1 MPSYAGPP
9 VAPRP
14 GEIASSLRLLAYLA
28 LGLALVILDHRGGW
42 LARARQQAG
51 LAAQPLWWVA
61 GLPGRLGM
69 RVKDDAATL
78 GQLTAENRRL
88 RDELLVSNARLIR
101 LSAAVADNAQLRA
114 LLGAAGNRGL
124 DVQLA
129 AVLNID
135 LDPTRQRLVLDAG
148 SRDGVYVGQPVID
161 AGGLLGQIV
170 QVMPR
175 YSTVL
180 LLTDPDH
187 AVPVMVQRNGVR
199 LLAYGNGRSDQLQL
213 VDVPLNADIRNGD
226 VVVTSGLGGRFPPGF
241 PVGTVT
247 DLHADDSR
255 TFLVG
260 ELRPAAHLDRGRN
273 VLLLKAAAVAP
284 GVGQLGAGEASEAGT
299 GDSEAG
305 TRDPGPGT
313 REGNSNRGAAAAE
326 TVSPASAQTPQS
338 PPSRDPGPGPRI
350 PAPSAPSPASR
361 VPAAPTET
369 PPPASAQTPQSPPS
383 RVPGP
388 GPRVPAP
395 PAPPAP
401 AP

>member
-28 LGLALVILDHRGGW
+28 LGVALVILDHRGGW
-42 LARARQQAG
+42 LAQARQQLG

-61 GLPGRLGM
+61 GLPGKLGARLQ
-69 RVKDDAATL
+69 DDAATL
-78 GQLTAENRRL
+78 GQLTDENRRL
-88 RDELLVSNARLIR
+88 RDELLISNARLTR

-135 LDPTRQRLVLDAG
+135 LDPTRQRLVIDAG
-148 SRDGVYVGQPVID
+148 SRDGVHVGQPVID

-170 QVMPR
+170 QVMPT

-187 AVPVMVQRNGVR
+187 AVPVMVQRSGVR
-199 LLAYGNGRSDQLQL
+199 LLASGNGRSDQLQL
-213 VDVPLNADIRNGD
+213 VNVPLNADIKDGD

-241 PVGTVT
+241 PVGTVA

-260 ELRPAAHLDRGRN
+260 DLRPAAHLDRGRN
-273 VLLLKAAAVAP
+273 VLLLKAAAAVPAVP
-284 GVGQLGAGEASEAGT
+284 EVGMPEE
-299 GDSEAG
+299 E
-305 TRDPGPGT
+305 
-313 REGNSNRGAAAAE
+313 AAAAGQE
-326 TVSPASAQTPQS
+326 PGKGNAGGKSSGGGVAGATASQPASAASATPPAPRAQPVAPAPGASASAPAAGSRS
-338 PPSRDPGPGPRI
+338 PIPAPGPRS
-350 PAPSAPSPASR
+350 PAPSSPQ
-361 VPAAPTET
+361 E
-369 PPPASAQTPQSPPS
+369 
-383 RVPGP
+383 
-388 GPRVPAP
+388 PRP
-395 PAPPAP
+395 
-401 AP
+401 

>member
-1 MPSYAGPP
+1 MAGCRVPILLFSFRSLQSSPHVPSYAGPP

-42 LARARQQAG
+42 LAQAKQQMG
-51 LAAQPLWWVA
+51 LAAQPLWLVA
-61 GLPGRLGM
+61 GLPGKLGTRLQ
-69 RVKDDAATL
+69 DDAATL

-88 RDELLVSNARLIR
+88 RDDLLVSNARLTR

-129 AVLNID
+129 AVQNID
-135 LDPTRQRLVLDAG
+135 LDPTRQRLVVDAG

-170 QVMPR
+170 QVMPT

-213 VDVPLNADIRNGD
+213 VNVPLNADIKDGD
-226 VVVTSGLGGRFPPGF
+226 VVVTSGLGGRFPAGF
-241 PVGTVT
+241 PVGTVA

-260 ELRPAAHLDRGRN
+260 ELTPAAHLDRGRN
-273 VLLLKAAAVAP
+273 VLLLKASAVAP
-284 GVGQLGAGEASEAGT
+284 PLMVMPGTDGPVGEAS
-299 GDSEAG
+299 DV
-305 TRDPGPGT
+305 PPGT
-313 REGNSNRGAAAAE
+313 PVASAPASGGSAPVASPPAGNTGPATTSTRPVPNPSASPPATRHRPS
-326 TVSPASAQTPQS
+326 TTPASAPV
-338 PPSRDPGPGPRI
+338 D
-350 PAPSAPSPASR
+350 APS
-361 VPAAPTET
+361 T
-369 PPPASAQTPQSPPS
+369 PPES
-383 RVPGP
+383 R
-388 GPRVPAP
+388 R
-395 PAPPAP
+395 
-401 AP
+401 

>member
-28 LGLALVILDHRGGW
+28 LGVALVILDHHGGW
-42 LARARQQAG
+42 LAQARQRVG

-61 GLPGRLGM
+61 GLPGRLGA

-78 GQLTAENRRL
+78 TQLTAENRRL
-88 RDELLVSNARLIR
+88 RDDLLISNARLTR

-114 LLGAAGNRGL
+114 LLGAAGKRGL

-148 SRDGVYVGQPVID
+148 GRDGVYVGQPVID

-170 QVMPR
+170 QVMPT

-213 VDVPLNADIRNGD
+213 VNVPLNADIKDGD
-226 VVVTSGLGGRFPPGF
+226 VVVTSGLGGRFPAGF
-241 PVGTVT
+241 PVGTVA

-260 ELRPAAHLDRGRN
+260 ELTPAAHLDRGRN
-273 VLLLKAAAVAP
+273 VLLLRASAEAP
-284 GVGQLGAGEASEAGT
+284 RVGEGEAGT
-299 GDSEAG
+299 GGRGPDKA
-305 TRDPGPGT
+305 PGL
-313 REGNSNRGAAAAE
+313 GNSKSNGNDVADAMAPAASAPAPAPA
-326 TVSPASAQTPQS
+326 PAS
-338 PPSRDPGPGPRI
+338 PRV
-350 PAPSAPSPASR
+350 PSAESR
-361 VPAAPTET
+361 VPAAP
-369 PPPASAQTPQSPPS
+369 AQQEPQP
-383 RVPGP
+383 
-388 GPRVPAP
+388 
-395 PAPPAP
+395 
-401 AP
+401 

>member
-28 LGLALVILDHRGGW
+28 LGVALVILDHHGGW
-42 LARARQQAG
+42 LTQARQRAG

-61 GLPGRLGM
+61 GLPGRLGT

-78 GQLTAENRRL
+78 TQLTAENRRL
-88 RDELLVSNARLIR
+88 RDELLVSNARLTR

-148 SRDGVYVGQPVID
+148 ERDGVYIGQPVID

-170 QVMPR
+170 QVMPT
-175 YSTVL
+175 YSIVL

-213 VDVPLNADIRNGD
+213 INVPLNADIKDGD
-226 VVVTSGLGGRFPPGF
+226 VVVTSGLGGRFPAGF

-260 ELRPAAHLDRGRN
+260 ELTPAAHLDRGRN
-273 VLLLKAAAVAP
+273 VLLLKASDIAP
-284 GVGQLGAGEASEAGT
+284 PLPGADAPAG
-299 GDSEAG
+299 
-305 TRDPGPGT
+305 PM
-313 REGNSNRGAAAAE
+313 
-326 TVSPASAQTPQS
+326 
-338 PPSRDPGPGPRI
+338 
-350 PAPSAPSPASR
+350 PAPATAPAG
-361 VPAAPTET
+361 VPAATPTIPPKPTFNGTPGST
-369 PPPASAQTPQSPPS
+369 PPAAQGNGAASPAGGAA
-383 RVPGP
+383 
-388 GPRVPAP
+388 PATVRP
-395 PAPPAP
+395 PATTPPATSAP
-401 AP
+401 ARTEPPR

>member
-1 MPSYAGPP
+1 VPSYAGPP

-14 GEIASSLRLLAYLA
+14 GEIASSLRLLAYLT
-28 LGLALVILDHRGGW
+28 LGLALMIVDHRGGW
-42 LARARQQAG
+42 LARARQQVAV
-51 LAAQPLWWVA
+51 AAQPLWWVA
-61 GLPGRLGM
+61 GVPGRLGM
-69 RVKDDAATL
+69 RVRDDAATL
-78 GQLTAENRRL
+78 AQLAAENRRL
-88 RDELLVSNARLIR
+88 RDALLVSNARLTR

-170 QVMPR
+170 QVMPH

-213 VDVPLNADIRNGD
+213 VNVPLNADIKNGD

-260 ELRPAAHLDRGRN
+260 ELLPAAHLDRGRN
-273 VLLLKAAAVAP
+273 VLLLKAAALAP
-284 GVGQLGAGEASEAGT
+284 GVGEAGT
-299 GDSEAG
+299 RDSGPGTRDSEAG
-305 TRDPGPGT
+305 TRDSEAGTRDSEAGTRDSGPGT
-313 REGNSNRGAAAAE
+313 REGNSNSGAAAAE

-338 PPSRDPGPGPRI
+338 PPSR
-350 PAPSAPSPASR
+350 A
-361 VPAAPTET
+361 
-369 PPPASAQTPQSPPS
+369 
-383 RVPGP
+383 PGP

-395 PAPPAP
+395 SAP
-401 AP
+401 APSVPAPEAPAP

>member
-28 LGLALVILDHRGGW
+28 LGVALVILDHRGGW
-42 LARARQQAG
+42 LAQAKQQLG
-51 LAAQPLWWVA
+51 LASQPLWWAA
-61 GLPGRLGM
+61 GIPGRLGT

-78 GQLTAENRRL
+78 TQLTAENRRL
-88 RDELLVSNARLIR
+88 RDELLLSNARLTR

-148 SRDGVYVGQPVID
+148 ARDGVYVGQPVID

-170 QVMPR
+170 QVMPT

-213 VDVPLNADIRNGD
+213 VNVPLNADIKDGD
-226 VVVTSGLGGRFPPGF
+226 VVVTSGLGGRFPAGF
-241 PVGTVT
+241 PVGKVA

-260 ELRPAAHLDRGRN
+260 ELTPAAHLDRGRN
-273 VLLLKAAAVAP
+273 VLLLKAAAIAP
-284 GVGQLGAGEASEAGT
+284 PLTAMPGAGGPAGVT
-299 GDSEAG
+299 
-305 TRDPGPGT
+305 PG
-313 REGNSNRGAAAAE
+313 
-326 TVSPASAQTPQS
+326 
-338 PPSRDPGPGPRI
+338 
-350 PAPSAPSPASR
+350 
-361 VPAAPTET
+361 
-369 PPPASAQTPQSPPS
+369 
-383 RVPGP
+383 
-388 GPRVPAP
+388 AP
-395 PAPPAP
+395 PAPTGTDAGAGKSTPTRAGPTTAVPASSAAHAAAAPPSAAATRPAP
-401 AP
+401 PRRDSAAPLASPPPPSRTQPAAPASAAPTQPESRR

>member
-28 LGLALVILDHRGGW
+28 LGVALVILDHRGGW
-42 LARARQQAG
+42 LAQARQQLG

-61 GLPGRLGM
+61 GLPGKLGARLQ
-69 RVKDDAATL
+69 DDAATL
-78 GQLTAENRRL
+78 GQLTDENRRL
-88 RDELLVSNARLIR
+88 RDELLISNARLTR

-135 LDPTRQRLVLDAG
+135 LDPTRQRLVIDAG
-148 SRDGVYVGQPVID
+148 SRDGVHVGQPVID

-170 QVMPR
+170 QVMPT

-187 AVPVMVQRNGVR
+187 AVPVMVQRSGVR
-199 LLAYGNGRSDQLQL
+199 LLASGNGRSDQLQL
-213 VDVPLNADIRNGD
+213 VNVPLNADIKDGD

-241 PVGTVT
+241 PVGTVA

-260 ELRPAAHLDRGRN
+260 DLRPAAHLDRGRN
-273 VLLLKAAAVAP
+273 VLLLKAAAAVPAVP
-284 GVGQLGAGEASEAGT
+284 EVGMPEE
-299 GDSEAG
+299 E
-305 TRDPGPGT
+305 
-313 REGNSNRGAAAAE
+313 AAAAGQE
-326 TVSPASAQTPQS
+326 PGKGNAGGKSSGGGGAGATASQPATSAASA
-338 PPSRDPGPGPRI
+338 
-350 PAPSAPSPASR
+350 
-361 VPAAPTET
+361 
-369 PPPASAQTPQSPPS
+369 
-383 RVPGP
+383 
-388 GPRVPAP
+388 AP
-395 PAPPAP
+395 PAPRARATAPTPGASASAPAAGSRSPIPAP
-401 AP
+401 GPRSAAPASPQESRP

>member
-28 LGLALVILDHRGGW
+28 LGVALVILDHRGGW
-42 LARARQQAG
+42 LAQARQQLG

-61 GLPGRLGM
+61 GLPGKLGARLQ
-69 RVKDDAATL
+69 DDAATL
-78 GQLTAENRRL
+78 GQLTDENRRL
-88 RDELLVSNARLIR
+88 RDELLISNARLTR

-135 LDPTRQRLVLDAG
+135 LDPTRQRLVIDAG
-148 SRDGVYVGQPVID
+148 SRDGVHVGQPVID

-170 QVMPR
+170 QVMPT

-187 AVPVMVQRNGVR
+187 AVPVMVQRSGVR
-199 LLAYGNGRSDQLQL
+199 LLASGNGRSDQLQL
-213 VDVPLNADIRNGD
+213 VNVPLNADIKDGD

-241 PVGTVT
+241 PVGTVA

-260 ELRPAAHLDRGRN
+260 DLRPAAHLDRGRN
-273 VLLLKAAAVAP
+273 VLLLKAAAAVPAVP
-284 GVGQLGAGEASEAGT
+284 EVGMPEE
-299 GDSEAG
+299 E
-305 TRDPGPGT
+305 
-313 REGNSNRGAAAAE
+313 AAAAGQE
-326 TVSPASAQTPQS
+326 PGKGNAGGKSSGGGVAGATASQPASAASATPPAPRAQPAAPAPGAAPAAGSRS
-338 PPSRDPGPGPRI
+338 PIPAPGPRSA
-350 PAPSAPSPASR
+350 APPSPQ
-361 VPAAPTET
+361 E
-369 PPPASAQTPQSPPS
+369 
-383 RVPGP
+383 
-388 GPRVPAP
+388 PRP
-395 PAPPAP
+395 
-401 AP
+401 

>member
-28 LGLALVILDHRGGW
+28 LGVALVILDHRGGW
-42 LARARQQAG
+42 LHQARREAG

-61 GLPGRLGM
+61 GLPGKLGTRLQ
-69 RVKDDAATL
+69 DDAATL
-78 GQLTAENRRL
+78 TQLTAENRRL
-88 RDELLVSNARLIR
+88 RDELLVSNARLTR
-101 LSAAVADNAQLRA
+101 LSAAVADNVQLRA
-114 LLGAAGNRGL
+114 LLNAAGNRGL

-148 SRDGVYVGQPVID
+148 ANDGVYVGQPVID

-170 QVMPR
+170 QVMPA

-199 LLAYGNGRSDQLQL
+199 MLAFGNGRSDQLQL
-213 VDVPLNADIRNGD
+213 MNVPLNADIKDGD

-241 PVGTVT
+241 PVGKVI

-260 ELRPAAHLDRGRN
+260 ELTPAAHLDRGRN
-273 VLLLKAAAVAP
+273 VLLLKAADAAP
-284 GVGQLGAGEASEAGT
+284 PV
-299 GDSEAG
+299 
-305 TRDPGPGT
+305 
-313 REGNSNRGAAAAE
+313 
-326 TVSPASAQTPQS
+326 PA
-338 PPSRDPGPGPRI
+338 D
-350 PAPSAPSPASR
+350 
-361 VPAAPTET
+361 AAPTDPAALPSAKGGGDAGTQTTPARDAATPAPDAGQPPVKAARPTPTAPAPARDT
-369 PPPASAQTPQSPPS
+369 PPPATAPTE
-383 RVPGP
+383 
-388 GPRVPAP
+388 PAR
-395 PAPPAP
+395 
-401 AP
+401 

>member
-28 LGLALVILDHRGGW
+28 LGVALVILDHRGGW
-42 LARARQQAG
+42 LAQAKQQLG

-61 GLPGRLGM
+61 GLPGKLGARLQ
-69 RVKDDAATL
+69 DDAATL
-78 GQLTAENRRL
+78 GQLTEENRRL
-88 RDELLVSNARLIR
+88 RDELLISNARLTR

-135 LDPTRQRLVLDAG
+135 LDPTRQRLVIDAG
-148 SRDGVYVGQPVID
+148 SRDGVHAGQPVID

-170 QVMPR
+170 QVMPT

-187 AVPVMVQRNGVR
+187 AVPVMVQRSGVR
-199 LLAYGNGRSDQLQL
+199 LLASGNGRSDQLQL
-213 VDVPLNADIRNGD
+213 VNVPLNADIKDGD

-241 PVGTVT
+241 PVGTVA

-273 VLLLKAAAVAP
+273 VLLLKAAAAVPAVPEVP
-284 GVGQLGAGEASEAGT
+284 GPGIEE
-299 GDSEAG
+299 
-305 TRDPGPGT
+305 PGPGT
-313 REGNSNRGAAAAE
+313 GDRGPGKSNSNSKGNGGGAAGAASQPS
-326 TVSPASAQTPQS
+326 TSAASAS
-338 PPSRDPGPGPRI
+338 
-350 PAPSAPSPASR
+350 
-361 VPAAPTET
+361 
-369 PPPASAQTPQSPPS
+369 S

-388 GPRVPAP
+388 GSPVPASDASSP
-395 PAPPAP
+395 VPGPRSPVPASPQEKHP
-401 AP
+401 

>member
-28 LGLALVILDHRGGW
+28 LGVALVILDHRGGW
-42 LARARQQAG
+42 LAQARQQLG

-61 GLPGRLGM
+61 GLPGKLGARLQ
-69 RVKDDAATL
+69 DDAATL
-78 GQLTAENRRL
+78 GQLTEENRRL
-88 RDELLVSNARLIR
+88 RDELLISNARLTR

-135 LDPTRQRLVLDAG
+135 LDPTRQRLVIDAG
-148 SRDGVYVGQPVID
+148 SRDGVHVGQPVID

-170 QVMPR
+170 QVMPT

-187 AVPVMVQRNGVR
+187 AVPVMVQRSGVR
-199 LLAYGNGRSDQLQL
+199 LLASGNGRSDQLQL
-213 VDVPLNADIRNGD
+213 VNVPLNADIKDGD

-241 PVGTVT
+241 PVGTVA

-273 VLLLKAAAVAP
+273 VLLLKAAAAVPAVPNVGMPGEGPEAGGQEPAKGNGKVSGKNDGGGVAGATTSQPSASAASAPRPAP
-284 GVGQLGAGEASEAGT
+284 GAQPATPTPGASASAPAAGARSPSPAP
-299 GDSEAG
+299 DASASS
-305 TRDPGPGT
+305 P
-313 REGNSNRGAAAAE
+313 A
-326 TVSPASAQTPQS
+326 PASAQE
-338 PPSRDPGPGPRI
+338 PR
-350 PAPSAPSPASR
+350 P
-361 VPAAPTET
+361 
-369 PPPASAQTPQSPPS
+369 
-383 RVPGP
+383 
-388 GPRVPAP
+388 
-395 PAPPAP
+395 
-401 AP
+401 

>member
-28 LGLALVILDHRGGW
+28 LGIALVILDHRGGW
-42 LARARQQAG
+42 LSQARQRAG

-61 GLPGRLGM
+61 GLPGRLGT

-78 GQLTAENRRL
+78 TQLTAENRRL
-88 RDELLVSNARLIR
+88 RDDLLVSNARLTR

-148 SRDGVYVGQPVID
+148 GRDGVYVGQPVID

-170 QVMPR
+170 QVMPT
-175 YSTVL
+175 YSIVL

-213 VDVPLNADIRNGD
+213 VNVPLNADIKDGD
-226 VVVTSGLGGRFPPGF
+226 VVVTSGLGGRFPAGF

-255 TFLVG
+255 TFLIG
-260 ELRPAAHLDRGRN
+260 ELTPAAHLDRGRN
-273 VLLLKAAAVAP
+273 VLLLRASAVAPSLPGTAGAAAPVGQLPGVPAGVPTTEPVTPPKPTFNGTPATTAPAAKQAPGATGAGVDKAVDPARGNAAVAP
-284 GVGQLGAGEASEAGT
+284 
-299 GDSEAG
+299 
-305 TRDPGPGT
+305 
-313 REGNSNRGAAAAE
+313 
-326 TVSPASAQTPQS
+326 PAKPVTPS
-338 PPSRDPGPGPRI
+338 ST
-350 PAPSAPSPASR
+350 A
-361 VPAAPTET
+361 T
-369 PPPASAQTPQSPPS
+369 PPDAEPA
-383 RVPGP
+383 R
-388 GPRVPAP
+388 
-395 PAPPAP
+395 
-401 AP
+401 

>member
-1 MPSYAGPP
+1 VPSYAGPP

-28 LGLALVILDHRGGW
+28 LGVALVILDHRGGW
-42 LARARQQAG
+42 LHQARREAG

-61 GLPGRLGM
+61 GLPGKLGTRLQ
-69 RVKDDAATL
+69 DDAATL
-78 GQLTAENRRL
+78 TQLTAENRRL
-88 RDELLVSNARLIR
+88 RDELLVSNARLTR
-101 LSAAVADNAQLRA
+101 LSAAVADNVQLRA
-114 LLGAAGNRGL
+114 LLNAAGNRGL

-148 SRDGVYVGQPVID
+148 ANDGVYVGQPVID

-170 QVMPR
+170 QVMPA

-199 LLAYGNGRSDQLQL
+199 MLAFGNGRSDQLQL
-213 VDVPLNADIRNGD
+213 MNVPLNADIKDGD

-241 PVGTVT
+241 PVGKVI

-260 ELRPAAHLDRGRN
+260 ELTPAAHLDRGRN
-273 VLLLKAAAVAP
+273 VLLLKAADAAP
-284 GVGQLGAGEASEAGT
+284 PVPADAAPTDPAALPSAKGGADAGT
-299 GDSEAG
+299 QTTPA
-305 TRDPGPGT
+305 RD
-313 REGNSNRGAAAAE
+313 AA
-326 TVSPASAQTPQS
+326 T
-338 PPSRDPGPGPRI
+338 
-350 PAPSAPSPASR
+350 PAPDAGQPPGNATR
-361 VPAAPTET
+361 PTPAAPAPARDT
-369 PPPASAQTPQSPPS
+369 PPPATTPTE
-383 RVPGP
+383 
-388 GPRVPAP
+388 PAR
-395 PAPPAP
+395 
-401 AP
+401 

>member
-1 MPSYAGPP
+1 VPSYAGPP

-28 LGLALVILDHRGGW
+28 LGVALVILDHRGGW
-42 LARARQQAG
+42 LAQAKQQVG
-51 LAAQPLWWVA
+51 LASQPLWWVA
-61 GLPGRLGM
+61 GIPGRLGT

-78 GQLTAENRRL
+78 TQLTAENRRL
-88 RDELLVSNARLIR
+88 RDELLVSNARLTR

-148 SRDGVYVGQPVID
+148 ARDGVYVGQPVID

-170 QVMPR
+170 QVMPT

-213 VDVPLNADIRNGD
+213 VNVPLNADIKDAD
-226 VVVTSGLGGRFPPGF
+226 VVVTSGLGGRFPAGF
-241 PVGTVT
+241 PVGTVA

-260 ELRPAAHLDRGRN
+260 ELTPAAHLDRGRN
-273 VLLLKAAAVAP
+273 VLLLKASAIAPPLTAMPGAGGPAGATPGAPATKNAAVVPTAAGSTNPAP
-284 GVGQLGAGEASEAGT
+284 AGSVPPASTAPRAGATPPAAAGT
-299 GDSEAG
+299 TPSG
-305 TRDPGPGT
+305 TRP
-313 REGNSNRGAAAAE
+313 AANP
-326 TVSPASAQTPQS
+326 V
-338 PPSRDPGPGPRI
+338 
-350 PAPSAPSPASR
+350 APSAAPRTPAAAPASS
-361 VPAAPTET
+361 A
-369 PPPASAQTPQSPPS
+369 PASPE
-383 RVPGP
+383 
-388 GPRVPAP
+388 PRR
-395 PAPPAP
+395 
-401 AP
+401 

>member
-1 MPSYAGPP
+1 VPSYAGPP

-28 LGLALVILDHRGGW
+28 LGVALVILDHRGGW
-42 LARARQQAG
+42 LHQARREAG

-61 GLPGRLGM
+61 GLPGKLGTRLQ
-69 RVKDDAATL
+69 DDAATL
-78 GQLTAENRRL
+78 TQLTAENRRL
-88 RDELLVSNARLIR
+88 RDELLVSNARLTR
-101 LSAAVADNAQLRA
+101 LSAAVADNVQLRA
-114 LLGAAGNRGL
+114 LLNAAGNRGL

-148 SRDGVYVGQPVID
+148 ANDGVYVGQPVID

-170 QVMPR
+170 QVMPA

-199 LLAYGNGRSDQLQL
+199 MLAFGNGRSDQLQL
-213 VDVPLNADIRNGD
+213 MNVPLNADIKDGD

-241 PVGTVT
+241 PVGKVI

-260 ELRPAAHLDRGRN
+260 ELTPAAHLDRGRN
-273 VLLLKAAAVAP
+273 VLLLKAADAAP
-284 GVGQLGAGEASEAGT
+284 PVPADAAPTDPAALPSAKGGADAGT
-299 GDSEAG
+299 QTTPA
-305 TRDPGPGT
+305 RD
-313 REGNSNRGAAAAE
+313 AA
-326 TVSPASAQTPQS
+326 T
-338 PPSRDPGPGPRI
+338 
-350 PAPSAPSPASR
+350 PAPDAGQPPGKAAR
-361 VPAAPTET
+361 PTPAAPAPARGT
-369 PPPASAQTPQSPPS
+369 PPPATAPTE
-383 RVPGP
+383 
-388 GPRVPAP
+388 PAR
-395 PAPPAP
+395 
-401 AP
+401 

>member
-28 LGLALVILDHRGGW
+28 LGVALVILDHRGGW
-42 LARARQQAG
+42 LAQARQQLG

-61 GLPGRLGM
+61 GLPGKLGARLQ
-69 RVKDDAATL
+69 DDAATL
-78 GQLTAENRRL
+78 GQLTEENRRL
-88 RDELLVSNARLIR
+88 RDELLISNARLTR

-135 LDPTRQRLVLDAG
+135 LDPTRQRLVIDAG
-148 SRDGVYVGQPVID
+148 SRDGVHVGQPVID

-170 QVMPR
+170 QVMPT

-187 AVPVMVQRNGVR
+187 AVPVMVQRSGVR
-199 LLAYGNGRSDQLQL
+199 LLASGNGRSDQLQL
-213 VDVPLNADIRNGD
+213 VNVPLNADIKDGD

-241 PVGTVT
+241 PVGTVA

-273 VLLLKAAAVAP
+273 VLLLKAAAAVPAVPNVGMPGEGLEAGSQEPAKGNGKASGRNDGGGVAGATTSQPSASAASAPRPAP
-284 GVGQLGAGEASEAGT
+284 GAQPATPTPGASASAPAAGAR
-299 GDSEAG
+299 S
-305 TRDPGPGT
+305 PGPAPDA
-313 REGNSNRGAAAAE
+313 SASSPA
-326 TVSPASAQTPQS
+326 PASAQE
-338 PPSRDPGPGPRI
+338 PR
-350 PAPSAPSPASR
+350 P
-361 VPAAPTET
+361 
-369 PPPASAQTPQSPPS
+369 
-383 RVPGP
+383 
-388 GPRVPAP
+388 
-395 PAPPAP
+395 
-401 AP
+401 

>member
-28 LGLALVILDHRGGW
+28 LGVALVILDHRGGW
-42 LARARQQAG
+42 LAQARQQLG

-61 GLPGRLGM
+61 GLPGKLGARLQ
-69 RVKDDAATL
+69 DDAATL
-78 GQLTAENRRL
+78 GQLTEENRRL
-88 RDELLVSNARLIR
+88 RDELLISNARLTR

-135 LDPTRQRLVLDAG
+135 LDPTRQRLVIDAG
-148 SRDGVYVGQPVID
+148 SRDGVHVGQPVID

-170 QVMPR
+170 QVMPT

-187 AVPVMVQRNGVR
+187 AVPVMVQRSGVR
-199 LLAYGNGRSDQLQL
+199 LLASGNGRSDQLQL
-213 VDVPLNADIRNGD
+213 VNVPLNADIKDGD

-241 PVGTVT
+241 PVGTVA

-273 VLLLKAAAVAP
+273 VLLLKAAAAVPAVPNVGMPGEGPEAEGQEPAKGNDGKASGRNDGGGVARATTSQPAASAASAPRPAP
-284 GVGQLGAGEASEAGT
+284 GAQPATPTPGASASAPAAGAR
-299 GDSEAG
+299 S
-305 TRDPGPGT
+305 PGPAPDA
-313 REGNSNRGAAAAE
+313 SAA
-326 TVSPASAQTPQS
+326 SPAPVSAQE
-338 PPSRDPGPGPRI
+338 PR
-350 PAPSAPSPASR
+350 P
-361 VPAAPTET
+361 
-369 PPPASAQTPQSPPS
+369 
-383 RVPGP
+383 
-388 GPRVPAP
+388 
-395 PAPPAP
+395 
-401 AP
+401 

>member
-1 MPSYAGPP
+1 VPSYAGPP

-28 LGLALVILDHRGGW
+28 LGVALVILDHQGGW
-42 LARARQQAG
+42 LAQVRQRAG

-61 GLPGRLGM
+61 GLPGRLGT

-78 GQLTAENRRL
+78 TQLTAENRRL
-88 RDELLVSNARLIR
+88 RDDLLVSNARLTR

-148 SRDGVYVGQPVID
+148 GRDGVYVGQPVID

-170 QVMPR
+170 QVMPT
-175 YSTVL
+175 YSIVL

-213 VDVPLNADIRNGD
+213 VDVPLNADIKDGD
-226 VVVTSGLGGRFPPGF
+226 VVVTSGLGGRFPAGF

-247 DLHADDSR
+247 DLRADDSR
-255 TFLVG
+255 TFLIG
-260 ELRPAAHLDRGRN
+260 ELTPAAHLDRGRN
-273 VLLLKAAAVAP
+273 VLLLKASDIAPPLPGAGAPAGPAPASATPPAGVSAAAPTIPPKPTFNGTPAGATPASPSVAP
-284 GVGQLGAGEASEAGT
+284 G
-299 GDSEAG
+299 
-305 TRDPGPGT
+305 
-313 REGNSNRGAAAAE
+313 NAA
-326 TVSPASAQTPQS
+326 
-338 PPSRDPGPGPRI
+338 
-350 PAPSAPSPASR
+350 
-361 VPAAPTET
+361 PAAPATVRPPATT
-369 PPPASAQTPQSPPS
+369 PPAA
-383 RVPGP
+383 R
-388 GPRVPAP
+388 P
-395 PAPPAP
+395 PARTEPPR
-401 AP
+401 

>member
-28 LGLALVILDHRGGW
+28 LGVALVILDHQGGW
-42 LARARQQAG
+42 LARAKQEVS
-51 LAAQPLWWVA
+51 LAAGPLWLVA
-61 GLPGRLGM
+61 GLPGKLGTRLQ
-69 RVKDDAATL
+69 DDAATL
-78 GQLTAENRRL
+78 GQLTSENRRL
-88 RDELLVSNARLIR
+88 RDELLVSNARLTR

-148 SRDGVYVGQPVID
+148 ARDGVYVGQPVID

-170 QVMPR
+170 QVMPT

-213 VDVPLNADIRNGD
+213 VNVPLNADIKDGD
-226 VVVTSGLGGRFPPGF
+226 VVVTSGLGGRFPAGF
-241 PVGTVT
+241 PVGTVA

-260 ELRPAAHLDRGRN
+260 ELTPAAHLDRGRN
-273 VLLLKAAAVAP
+273 VLLLKASDIAPPLPVPPGANGPAAQVPAP
-284 GVGQLGAGEASEAGT
+284 AANAAGKPASTVTPAKPAAGGTAPPVTPPATGAATTAPRT
-299 GDSEAG
+299 
-305 TRDPGPGT
+305 P
-313 REGNSNRGAAAAE
+313 AAAAGRQPS
-326 TVSPASAQTPQS
+326 TTPAGASPQTSAPATAPATPRPQAMPPATTATPASTE
-338 PPSRDPGPGPRI
+338 PGR
-350 PAPSAPSPASR
+350 
-361 VPAAPTET
+361 
-369 PPPASAQTPQSPPS
+369 
-383 RVPGP
+383 
-388 GPRVPAP
+388 
-395 PAPPAP
+395 
-401 AP
+401 